1 MMKEKINEETT
12 EVLESSVPEELQ
24 KYLEA
29 DENAISDIDGVLEDI
44 DNRKE
49 SLNSEKEESEKE
61 FDNRLA
67 EFQDMIAKE
76 REAAL
81 EDFARREQD
90 LDAEKSRI
98 EDIKLDQ
105 QSKQVNY
112 IDSLKE
118 ISDTYNSKIKTI
130 EEAIKACEDNE
141 TLTKALEEEKEK
153 LLQTL
158 ESSYND
164 RILELND
171 ALKEVGLDSEPSID
185 PDTEINLDFRTEEE
199 KERDSKKQIN
209 ESYLT
214 PDTEINLDFRTEEE
228 KERDLLK
235 ELETGKNNLDNNLD
249 LLNISDENE
258 VVDYEARE
266 DVINDIYQS
275 KDIMEGHVFP
285 YLKSIME

>member
-44 DNRKE
+44 DNKKE

-98 EDIKLDQ
+98 EDIKLEQ

-118 ISDTYNSKIKTI
+118 ISDTYNSKINTI

-171 ALKEVGLDSEPSID
+171 ALKEVGFDSEPSID
-185 PDTEINLDFRTEEE
+185 PDTEINLDFRTDEE

-209 ESYLT
+209 KSYLT